1 MPDAKPSLLV
11 RLGLGRPELRA
22 WVMYDWANSAYWTTI
37 IAAVFPIYY
46 AKVAAAGLPEN
57 VAAFRFGIATTIALT
72 VTAVISPPLGALA
85 DAAGHKKR
93 LLVAFMLLGALPTTG
108 LVFVST
114 GDWRL
119 ALVLFM
125 LGNMGAAGSLTFYD
139 SLLPHVAR
147 RDELDTVAT
156 TGFAVGYLGGG
167 LLLALNLLWIQRP
180 SWFGFTDAGQ
190 ATRASFLSVAIWWI
204 VFTIPLMRRVSEPA
218 VAAHG
223 GRASLM
229 GAFAQV
235 AGTLRE
241 LRRYRHAFLLLL
253 AFLLYNDGIQT
264 IVRMASLYG
273 TQVGIA
279 EGSLIA
285 ALLLV
290 QFVGIPFAFVFGRLA
305 ARIGPKP
312 AIFIS
317 LAVYTV
323 ITVLAYSMTSAWQFF
338 ALAILVGTVQGGSQ
352 ALSRSLFAS
361 MIPRHRSSEF
371 FGFFAVFEKF
381 AGIFG
386 PLLFSLAVGL
396 TGSSRAA
403 ILSVLLFFVV
413 GAVLL
418 AGVDVAEGR
427 RVADEENARVGDG
440 SPA

>member
-1 MPDAKPSLLV
+1 MAARSVIGGWLA
-11 RLGLGRPELRA
+11 RIGLGRPELRA
-22 WVMYDWANSAYWTTI
+22 WVMYDWANSAYWATV

-46 AKVAAAGLPEN
+46 AKVAASGLAED

-72 VTAVISPPLGALA
+72 VTALISPPLGALA
-85 DAAGHKKR
+85 DAAGNKKR
-93 LLVAFMLLGALPTTG
+93 LLAAFMLLGALPTAG

-114 GDWRL
+114 GDWLL

-125 LGNMGAAGSLTFYD
+125 LGNMGAAGTLTFYD

-147 RDELDTVAT
+147 RDELDVVAT

-167 LLLALNLLWIQRP
+167 LLLALNLLWIQQP
-180 SWFGFTDAGQ
+180 SWFGFADAGQ
-190 ATRASFLSVAIWWI
+190 ATRASFLSVAVWWI
-204 VFTIPLMRRVSEPA
+204 VFTIPLMRRVPEPA
-218 VAAHG
+218 VAPG
-223 GRASLM
+223 GERATLV

-235 AGTLRE
+235 LGTLRE

-264 IVRMASLYG
+264 IIRMASLYG

-285 ALLLV
+285 ALLIV
-290 QFVGIPFAFVFGRLA
+290 QFVGVPFAFVFGRLA
-305 ARIGPKP
+305 KRIGPKP
-312 AIFIS
+312 AIFVS
-317 LAVYTV
+317 LAVYIG
-323 ITVLAYSMTSAWQFF
+323 ITVLAFYMTSAWEFF

-386 PLLFSLAVGL
+386 PLLFSVAIAL

-403 ILSVLLFFVV
+403 IMSVILFFVA
-413 GAVLL
+413 GALL
-418 AGVDVAEGR
+418 LSKVDVEEGR
-427 RVADEENARVGDG
+427 RIAATDQI
-440 SPA
+440 

>member
-1 MPDAKPSLLV
+1 
-11 RLGLGRPELRA
+11 
-22 WVMYDWANSAYWTTI
+22 
-37 IAAVFPIYY
+37 
-46 AKVAAAGLPEN
+46 
-57 VAAFRFGIATTIALT
+57 
-72 VTAVISPPLGALA
+72 
-85 DAAGHKKR
+85 
-93 LLVAFMLLGALPTTG
+93 
-108 LVFVST
+108 
-114 GDWRL
+114 
-119 ALVLFM
+119 
-125 LGNMGAAGSLTFYD
+125 
-139 SLLPHVAR
+139 
-147 RDELDTVAT
+147 
-156 TGFAVGYLGGG
+156 
-167 LLLALNLLWIQRP
+167 
-180 SWFGFTDAGQ
+180 
-190 ATRASFLSVAIWWI
+190 
-204 VFTIPLMRRVSEPA
+204 
-218 VAAHG
+218 
-223 GRASLM
+223 
-229 GAFAQV
+229 
-235 AGTLRE
+235 
-241 LRRYRHAFLLLL
+241 
-253 AFLLYNDGIQT
+253 
-264 IVRMASLYG
+264 MASLYG